1 MKQKD
6 EVAKM
11 KEINYKAISNK
22 IRRKRVS
29 MGLTQEY
36 LATAADVNVSHI
48 SNIENCHSK
57 VSLNTLVY
65 ICKAMNTT
73 LDYVVSEEYS
83 SDNESLDQ
91 QIILELKKCDT
102 VLKEKILKIIVNLS
116 YKYNKVS
123 FRFTIHEIKNRLHKI
138 NVTYFL
144 YCSIFLTLFIK
155 HFVNCCNLSA
165 NN

>member
-102 VLKEKILKIIVNLS
+102 VLKRKNTQNNKRPAIIVNLS

-123 FRFTIHEIKNRLHKI
+123 FRFTTYEIKIGYTK
-138 NVTYFL
+138 
-144 YCSIFLTLFIK
+144 SM
-155 HFVNCCNLSA
+155 
-165 NN
+165 

>member
-22 IRRKRVS
+22 IR

-102 VLKEKILKIIVNLS
+102 VLKEKILKIIKDLQ
-116 YKYNKVS
+116 
-123 FRFTIHEIKNRLHKI
+123 
-138 NVTYFL
+138 
-144 YCSIFLTLFIK
+144 
-155 HFVNCCNLSA
+155 
-165 NN
+165 

>member
-91 QIILELKKCDT
+91 QIILELKKYT
-102 VLKEKILKIIVNLS
+102 QNNKRPTIIVNLS

-123 FRFTIHEIKNRLHKI
+123 FRFTTYEIKNRLHKI

-155 HFVNCCNLSA
+155 HFFNCCNLSA

>member
-57 VSLNTLVY
+57 VS
-65 ICKAMNTT
+65 
-73 LDYVVSEEYS
+73 VSY
-83 SDNESLDQ
+83 
-91 QIILELKKCDT
+91 T
-102 VLKEKILKIIVNLS
+102 HLKIMA
-116 YKYNKVS
+116 
-123 FRFTIHEIKNRLHKI
+123 
-138 NVTYFL
+138 
-144 YCSIFLTLFIK
+144 IFVIRIIIP
-155 HFVNCCNLSA
+155 HIQI
-165 NN
+165 

>member
-57 VSLNTLVY
+57 
-65 ICKAMNTT
+65 AMNTT

-102 VLKEKILKIIVNLS
+102 VLKEKILKIIKDLQ
-116 YKYNKVS
+116 
-123 FRFTIHEIKNRLHKI
+123 
-138 NVTYFL
+138 
-144 YCSIFLTLFIK
+144 
-155 HFVNCCNLSA
+155 
-165 NN
+165 

>member
-83 SDNESLDQ
+83 EQMAGKAGSLLQDF
-91 QIILELKKCDT
+91 T
-102 VLKEKILKIIVNLS
+102 EKGAGS
-116 YKYNKVS
+116 
-123 FRFTIHEIKNRLHKI
+123 R
-138 NVTYFL
+138 
-144 YCSIFLTLFIK
+144 
-155 HFVNCCNLSA
+155 
-165 NN
+165 

>member
-91 QIILELKKCDT
+91 QKIFEHVKEEAKKMGCYEVTLNVWEGNDT
-102 VLKEKILKIIVNLS
+102 ARRFYEKMGMVPKETQMEFILK
-116 YKYNKVS
+116 
-123 FRFTIHEIKNRLHKI
+123 
-138 NVTYFL
+138 
-144 YCSIFLTLFIK
+144 
-155 HFVNCCNLSA
+155 
-165 NN
+165 

>member
-83 SDNESLDQ
+83 SDNDQ

-102 VLKEKILKIIVNLS
+102 VLKEKILKIIKDLQ
-116 YKYNKVS
+116 
-123 FRFTIHEIKNRLHKI
+123 
-138 NVTYFL
+138 
-144 YCSIFLTLFIK
+144 
-155 HFVNCCNLSA
+155 
-165 NN
+165 

>member
-65 ICKAMNTT
+65 ICKAMITT

-83 SDNESLDQ
+83 STSGKWDFPVSISNGRCQCHSSL
-91 QIILELKKCDT
+91 
-102 VLKEKILKIIVNLS
+102 
-116 YKYNKVS
+116 
-123 FRFTIHEIKNRLHKI
+123 
-138 NVTYFL
+138 
-144 YCSIFLTLFIK
+144 CS
-155 HFVNCCNLSA
+155 SA
-165 NN
+165 GL

>member
-123 FRFTIHEIKNRLHKI
+123 FRFTTYEIKNRLHKI

-155 HFVNCCNLSA
+155 HFFNCCNLSA

>member
-48 SNIENCHSK
+48 SN
-57 VSLNTLVY
+57 
-65 ICKAMNTT
+65 
-73 LDYVVSEEYS
+73 
-83 SDNESLDQ
+83 
-91 QIILELKKCDT
+91 
-102 VLKEKILKIIVNLS
+102 
-116 YKYNKVS
+116 
-123 FRFTIHEIKNRLHKI
+123 NRKLP
-138 NVTYFL
+138 
-144 YCSIFLTLFIK
+144 
-155 HFVNCCNLSA
+155 
-165 NN
+165 

>member
-65 ICKAMNTT
+65 ICKAMN
-73 LDYVVSEEYS
+73 YVVSEEYS

-102 VLKEKILKIIVNLS
+102 VLKEKILKIIKDLQ
-116 YKYNKVS
+116 
-123 FRFTIHEIKNRLHKI
+123 
-138 NVTYFL
+138 
-144 YCSIFLTLFIK
+144 
-155 HFVNCCNLSA
+155 
-165 NN
+165 